1 MLKPD
6 HPNYGLKSCGYC
18 GKILEP
24 GHTLRSSGTCSE
36 TCETKREILG
46 VIPLEEMYQA
56 DALCPVCKTMFLLN
70 HHWQIYCSK
79 DCKKKG
85 LES

>member
-36 TCETKREILG
+36 TCETKRE
-46 VIPLEEMYQA
+46 
-56 DALCPVCKTMFLLN
+56 KRR
-70 HHWQIYCSK
+70 K
-79 DCKKKG
+79 DCG
-85 LES
+85 WLEDRRWQNEYQQGPDRRL

>member
-1 MLKPD
+1 MLKSD

-36 TCETKREILG
+36 TCETKRE
-46 VIPLEEMYQA
+46 
-56 DALCPVCKTMFLLN
+56 KRR
-70 HHWQIYCSK
+70 K
-79 DCKKKG
+79 DCAWAYRGIDTRNAPDNTNKRRR
-85 LES
+85 